1 MNEPFIYAYLRAST
15 KEQDAERAKQVLSE
29 FTQSHGKRIAAFFI
43 ENVSGIQLERPE
55 LNKLVEQAQ
64 CNDILLI
71 EAVDRLSRLPFQQ
84 WEQLKHKLNDKRIK
98 IVALDVPTSHSLLNP
113 SNELS
118 QPIISAMNNML
129 IDILAALA
137 HQDYLTRRQ
146 RQRQGIEKA
155 KSVGKY
161 KGRPA
166 NKKMH
171 ARIIKMLENG
181 FSYSEI
187 KETLGVSTGT
197 ISRIKNIYRL

>member
-113 SNELS
+113 NNELS